1 MAYVILTET
10 SSTLTHTHAGVTTR
24 SFYTAETKVGP
35 EELLA
40 AKQLPNM
47 RFISSSTDN
56 FLIPSQILNHWAGRP
71 GRQTGRAG
79 PSRFEFSQGAWAQL
93 LN

>member
-40 AKQLPNM
+40 AKQLTNM
-47 RFISSSTDN
+47 RFFFSSTDN
-56 FLIPSQILNHWAGRP
+56 F
-71 GRQTGRAG
+71 
-79 PSRFEFSQGAWAQL
+79 
-93 LN
+93 